1 MGRYLQ
7 LLSQNTL
14 LFNLDYVK
22 TILNEAYK
30 LDSEEK
36 MTIYIDEII
45 SYCNCTENCHFKWL
59 LTCWKIIKKELLA
72 MQNTAFP
79 MEKLKV

>member
-30 LDSEEK
+30 FDSEEK
-36 MTIYIDEII
+36 MTIMA
-45 SYCNCTENCHFKWL
+45 KL
-59 LTCWKIIKKELLA
+59 LKHTKITI
-72 MQNTAFP
+72 
-79 MEKLKV
+79 

>member
-30 LDSEEK
+30 LDTEEK
-36 MTIYIDEII
+36 MTIYTDALKIAIL
-45 SYCNCTENCHFKWL
+45 SCL
-59 LTCWKIIKKELLA
+59 QTC
-72 MQNTAFP
+72 
-79 MEKLKV
+79 

>member
-45 SYCNCTENCHFKWL
+45 SFFNYTQDLSIL
-59 LTCWKIIKKELLA
+59 L
-72 MQNTAFP
+72 N
-79 MEKLKV
+79 